1 MANELTRTAEIH
13 ATGATETSIA
23 LNGEIIDMA
32 SGGWTGVL
40 ILGHQNATQADAQLI
55 CQVGTASGSLS
66 DTTGVVNGAAGRN
79 LYLDI
84 NKPVAR
90 FVRGVWEAGSATIV
104 YRSITTIP
112 YKGRRGPSTQPAGT
126 TGLRLYSPNT
136 GTASG

>member
-13 ATGATETSIA
+13 ATGATETSAAI
-23 LNGEIIDMA
+23 NGEIIDMA

-40 ILGHQNATQADAQLI
+40 IIGHQSATQADGQLI

-66 DTTGVVNGAAGRN
+66 DTTGVITGAGGRN

-90 FVRGVWEAGSATIV
+90 FVRGVFEAGSATIAYKSCSSPSPV
-104 YRSITTIP
+104 TTARTSTPAATRSNI
-112 YKGRRGPSTQPAGT
+112 S
-126 TGLRLYSPNT
+126 
-136 GTASG
+136 